1 MGTIG
6 ITGLRLNNYIYL
18 VRRVGNDSMDLVT
31 ENRPE
36 TCSSIGLDCA
46 TCIQRCASTTAAVC
60 PDLQPAGV
68 HRIFFQLYAS
78 PGCHPMAHAFM
89 RAYDEA
95 SQPSKKPIAVAARA
109 SAAAAA

>member
-6 ITGLRLNNYIYL
+6 KTNLKLNNYIYL

-31 ENRPE
+31 ENQPE
-36 TCSSIGLDCA
+36 TCSNLGLDCG
-46 TCIQRCASTTAAVC
+46 TCIQRCASTTAAIC
-60 PDLQPAGV
+60 PDLEPAGV
-68 HRIFFQLYAS
+68 HRMFFQLYAS

-89 RAYDEA
+89 RAYDDA
-95 SQPSKKPIAVAARA
+95 ATPSKPMMVAARA

>member
-1 MGTIG
+1 
-6 ITGLRLNNYIYL
+6 
-18 VRRVGNDSMDLVT
+18 MDLVT

-36 TCSSIGLDCA
+36 TCSSLGLDCT
-46 TCIQRCASTTAAVC
+46 TCVQRSAATAAAIC

-89 RAYDEA
+89 RAYEHA
-95 SQPSKKPIAVAARA
+95 GTPSKPMVVAARA
-109 SAAAAA
+109 TAAAAA

>member
-6 ITGLRLNNYIYL
+6 KTNLKLNNYIYL

-31 ENRPE
+31 ENQPE
-36 TCSSIGLDCA
+36 TCSNLGLDCG
-46 TCIQRCASTTAAVC
+46 TCIQRCASTTAAIC

-68 HRIFFQLYAS
+68 HRIFFQLYSS
-78 PGCHPMAHAFM
+78 PACHVMAHAFM
-89 RAYDEA
+89 RAYDDA
-95 SQPSKKPIAVAARA
+95 VTPPKPMVVVARV